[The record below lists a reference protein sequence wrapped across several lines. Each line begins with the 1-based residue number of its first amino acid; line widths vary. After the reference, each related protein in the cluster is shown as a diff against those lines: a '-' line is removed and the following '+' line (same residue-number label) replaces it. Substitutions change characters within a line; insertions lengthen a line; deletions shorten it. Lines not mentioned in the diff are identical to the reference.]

1 MDTLSPGECEAL
13 VALLTEQLGSGAT
26 NEQFCDS
33 LLAVLEDI
41 PGLEGLTPAQVAHLA
56 FQLWR
61 TYREQK
67 DRQN

>member
-13 VALLTEQLGSGAT
+13 VALLTEQFGSGAT

-41 PGLEGLTPAQVAHLA
+41 PGLERLASAEVAHLA
-56 FQLWR
+56 HQLWR
-61 TYREQK
+61 TYREQE
-67 DRQN
+67 DR

>member
-41 PGLEGLTPAQVAHLA
+41 PGLERLQLDDVARLA
-56 FQLWR
+56 HQLWR
-61 TYREQK
+61 SYCEQEGSQ
-67 DRQN
+67 D